1 MAYSAGDLQVGFGE
15 ESSWNNATFPTVSR
29 FLEVTDENI
38 KLSIDR
44 IESKGLRTQRTLAS
58 KTNWTSGNIDVSGDF
73 SFELN
78 SRGMGLLFKHVLGA
92 TPVTTTPS
100 GGTNARTHTIG
111 MSPNDIADGKSL
123 GLEVAR
129 TDITGTRYRFRYSG
143 AKIPQFEISC
153 NAGEIAMGKAT
164 VDAAAEAVST
174 STITTASYL
183 AGVPLVFTGAAVNVA
198 GSSFAVK
205 SFELKIDQGLKTDR
219 YVLGSSTKL
228 EQIQTGLRSVTGSLG
243 VEWSGLT
250 AYQRFT
256 AGTTAAV
263 SVTFATISAI
273 EGSIMGGL
281 TITLP
286 DVRFDGD
293 TPMGGGQIVEH
304 NLPFVVLDDE
314 STNTSPVT
322 FAYTSLDTTP

>member
-15 ESSWNNATFPTVSR
+15 ESSWNNATFPTVNR

-44 IESKGLRTQRTLAS
+44 IESKGLRTQRSLAS
-58 KTNWTSGNIDVSGDF
+58 KTNWSAGNIDVSGDF

-78 SRGMGLLFKHVLGA
+78 SRGMGLLFKHILGA
-92 TPVTTTPS
+92 TPSTTTAS
-100 GGTNARTHTIG
+100 GGTSAKTHTIG
-111 MSPNDIADGKSL
+111 MSPSDIADGKSL
-123 GLEVAR
+123 GFEIGR
-129 TDITGTRYRFRYSG
+129 TDVTGTRHRFRYSG
-143 AKIPQFEISC
+143 CKIPSFELSC
-153 NAGEIAMGKAT
+153 SAGEVAMGKCT
-164 VDAAAEAVST
+164 LDAAAEAVST
-174 STITTASYL
+174 TTPTSPSYL

-205 SFELKIDQGLKTDR
+205 SFDLKVDQSLKTDR

-228 EQIQTGLRSVTGSLG
+228 EQIQTGLRSVTGSMG

-256 AGTTAAV
+256 AGTTASV
-263 SVTFATISAI
+263 SVTFATMSAI

-286 DVRFDGD
+286 DVRFDGE

-314 STNTSPVT
+314 STNISPVT